1 MIYRL
6 LSHADDFGEK
16 EGEAE
21 AVDFYRF
28 QTAGKKPVLEKDV

>member
-21 AVDFYRF
+21 AVDFDRF
-28 QTAGKKPVLEKDV
+28 PTASGEPALEKDV